1 MTTEIKNIVEGILMA
16 AEEPLSIE
24 YMLKLLRSEKIEIN
38 ASELK
43 ATLAELIADY
53 QGRGIELKEV
63 ASGYRF
69 QVHDDLSLWVN
80 KLWEEKPPRYSSAFL
95 ETLAIIAYK
104 QPITRAEIE
113 DIRGVSVSSNIVKT
127 ILEHGWAKV
136 IGYKNVPGKPA
147 LFVTTAKFLDH
158 FNLKSLSEL
167 PNLLEFSEIAD
178 VGEIADKNDIRVGN
192 TDNSSEKTTVVDD
205 DEVIITIAS
214 EETV

>member
-16 AEEPLSIE
+16 SEEPLSVD
-24 YMLKLLRSEKIEIN
+24 YLLKLLHSGNIEFSAQDLQAIIM
-38 ASELK
+38 ELMS
-43 ATLAELIADY
+43 DY
-53 QGRGIELKEV
+53 RGRGIELKEV

-69 QVHDDLSLWVN
+69 QVRDGLGLWVN

-136 IGYKNVPGKPA
+136 VGYKNVPGKPV
-147 LFVTTAKFLDH
+147 LFATTEKFLDH
-158 FNLKSLSEL
+158 FNLKSLDEL
-167 PNLLEFSEIAD
+167 PNLLEFSDIA
-178 VGEIADKNDIRVGN
+178 E
-192 TDNSSEKTTVVDD
+192 
-205 DEVIITIAS
+205 
-214 EETV
+214 